1 MVSLARWS
9 LPLALAAG
17 AALSVLPVLAAAPIQ
32 RVDVRLTVEGGEPHS
47 LVVRRML
54 ESIGSAAER
63 LLIGRDSDAVAQQEA
78 ALAGILKDVVDRVVR
93 GYGVVGISF
102 QTGVTTVI
110 SVRLQP
116 RMPVLGEPPVVIT
129 MPSVHPDARPFVLG
143 ALEQAVLEIR
153 RVPAR
158 LPVEAL
164 EWAGPILERRMTEL
178 IEAAA
183 PGFTGIARIESGPD
197 WRVSISVGAR
207 DSRVI
212 REIAV
217 RFRSSSIPFVL
228 LEGFASAVTDTAEP
242 LRGLPVVF
250 AAAQQGQLEDLIAR
264 RLGTFTPVREYGIVA
279 RPVLQVAEVT
289 YLTVL
294 AESTRYRARFEAR
307 LNFGIQAPV
316 PDVRAQLGVVLGSV
330 EPFMELT
337 LIPSNLAVRWTAGI
351 RLDLGANLAVG
362 TTAGFDGRGLEPFV
376 IYRLSPDLQIR
387 AAYAPSTDILETTLT
402 YRLNEFLAW
411 EGVTTSR
418 GLLWLR
424 LVSNL

>member
-1 MVSLARWS
+1 MATTF
-9 LPLALAAG
+9 PAQAAD
-17 AALSVLPVLAAAPIQ
+17 PVQ
-32 RVDVRLTVEGGEPHS
+32 RVDVRLTVEGGEPYAA
-47 LVVRRML
+47 VVRRML
-54 ESIGSAAER
+54 EAIGSAAER
-63 LLIGRDSDAVAQQEA
+63 LLVGRDSDVVARQEA
-78 ALAGILKDVVDRVVR
+78 ALAGVLKDVVDRVVR
-93 GYGVVGISF
+93 GYSVVGIGF
-102 QTGVTTVI
+102 QAGLTTVV

-129 MPSVHPDARPFVLG
+129 MPSVHPDARPLVLG

-183 PGFTGIARIESGPD
+183 PGFTGVTRIEGDPG
-197 WRVSISVGAR
+197 WRIAISVGPR

-228 LEGFASAVTDTAEP
+228 LEGFASPAADTAEP

-294 AESTRYRARFEAR
+294 AESTRYRARVEAR

-337 LIPSNLAVRWTAGI
+337 LIPSNLAVRWAAGV
-351 RLDLGANLAVG
+351 RLDLGANLALG

-376 IYRLSPDLQIR
+376 VYRLSPDLHLR
-387 AAYAPSTDILETTLT
+387 AAYAPSTDTVETTLT